1 MPIFQLLLIAIFV
14 RRNRSL
20 EAGWQNASGTRRLA
34 TIVWASG
41 FLVANG
47 DKFGITAQDLVP
59 VGLDQA
65 QKTHVA
71 QLNAQ
76 LASWLNY
83 WSTRYPQDTL
93 QQAML
98 NLLVRL
104 SKAKDGWIAERTDPF
119 PFDGAIASA
128 CQGRFEQYVNGKV

>member
-20 EAGWQNASGTRRLA
+20 EAGWQNAGGTRRLA
-34 TIVWASG
+34 TLVWASG

-47 DKFGITAQDLVP
+47 DKFGITAQDMMP

-65 QKTHVA
+65 QKTDVA
-71 QLNAQ
+71 QLNGQ

-83 WSTRYPQDTL
+83 WTTRYPQDTL
-93 QQAML
+93 EQAML

-104 SKAKDGWIAERTDPF
+104 SKAKDGWVAERADPF
-119 PFDGAIASA
+119 PFNRAIASA
-128 CQGRFEQYVNGKV
+128 CEGKFEQYIDGKV